1 MSLPRSTRA
10 SLRASLVVLFALCAM
25 LGITGPHLAHAQARQ
40 VLVMDV
46 DGVINPVKERF
57 ISRALE
63 QVEADG
69 AELLIIRLDTPG
81 GLLKS
86 TRSIVEMLLASATP
100 VAVYVSPAGAQAGSA
115 GTFITAAANFAAM
128 APGANIGAATP
139 VSSSGGDVPET
150 LASKVE
156 NDAAA
161 LIRSIAQERGRNED
175 KLEQTVRTAASYTS
189 QEALDLNVVDLIAED
204 LDDLLAQLEGREFE
218 TPSGVDTLELGG
230 ADVRTLERSVL
241 EVFLEVISDPNISFI
256 LLTVGGLGIIIEM
269 FSPGLIGPGV
279 VGAICLL
286 LAFLALGNLPVNW
299 VGVAFILLAV
309 VLVFLEIQVTGFGIL
324 GIGAV
329 ISFLI
334 GGLLLFSQ
342 FGDVSPTLPDISVNY
357 WLLGGTAAVF
367 AFAVLYLGRIIVES
381 RRNEPDF
388 TTPSLVGQVGSV
400 YSRLEPRGLVRLG
413 EENWTAVSE
422 DGSFIETGVQVIVI
436 DVNGVVLTV
445 IRLDDAGD

>member
-1 MSLPRSTRA
+1 MHPIVPVRAVLTAIFVVFVSL
-10 SLRASLVVLFALCAM
+10 
-25 LGITGPHLAHAQARQ
+25 GLAGTIFAQAQSRH

-63 QVEADG
+63 QAEGDG
-69 AELLIIRLDTPG
+69 AVLLVIRLDTPG
-81 GLLKS
+81 GLLDS
-86 TRSIVEMLLASATP
+86 TRSIVEMLLESTTP
-100 VAVYVSPAGAQAGSA
+100 VAVYVSPGGSQAGSA

-128 APGANIGAATP
+128 APGTNIGAATP
-139 VSSSGGDVPET
+139 VSSTGDEIPET

-175 KLEQTVRTAASYTS
+175 KLEQTVRKAASYTS
-189 QEALDLNVVDLIAED
+189 QEALESNVVDFVAED
-204 LDDLLAQLEGREFE
+204 LDDLLAQLEGKEFE
-218 TPSGVDTLELGG
+218 TPSGVDTLKLGDV
-230 ADVRTLERSVL
+230 DVRTLERTVL
-241 EVFLEVISDPNISFI
+241 EVFLEIISDPNISFI
-256 LLTVGGLGIIIEM
+256 LLTVGGIGIIIEM

-279 VGAICLL
+279 IGAICLL

-381 RRNEPDF
+381 RRNEPDL
-388 TTPSLVGQVGSV
+388 TTPSLVGQVGLV

-422 DGSFIETGVQVIVI
+422 DGSFVEAGEQVIVI
-436 DVNGVVLTV
+436 DVKGVVVTV
-445 IRLDDAGD
+445 IRLDDTGN

>member
-1 MSLPRSTRA
+1 MHPIVPVRAVLTAIFVVFVSL
-10 SLRASLVVLFALCAM
+10 
-25 LGITGPHLAHAQARQ
+25 GLAGTIIAQAQSRH

-63 QVEADG
+63 QAEGDG
-69 AELLIIRLDTPG
+69 AVLLVIRLDTPG
-81 GLLKS
+81 GLPDS
-86 TRSIVEMLLASATP
+86 TRSIVEMLLESTTP
-100 VAVYVSPAGAQAGSA
+100 VAVYVSPGGSQAGSA

-128 APGANIGAATP
+128 APGTNIGAATP
-139 VSSSGGDVPET
+139 VSSTGDEIPET

-175 KLEQTVRTAASYTS
+175 KLEQTVRKAASYTS
-189 QEALDLNVVDLIAED
+189 QEALELNVVDFVAED
-204 LDDLLAQLEGREFE
+204 LDDLLAQLEGKEFE
-218 TPSGVDTLELGG
+218 TPSGVDTLELGDV
-230 ADVRTLERSVL
+230 DVRTLERTVL
-241 EVFLEVISDPNISFI
+241 EVFLEIISDPNISFI
-256 LLTVGGLGIIIEM
+256 LLTVGGIGIIIEM

-279 VGAICLL
+279 IGAICLL

-299 VGVAFILLAV
+299 VGVAFMLLAV

-381 RRNEPDF
+381 RRNEPDL

-422 DGSFIETGVQVIVI
+422 DGSFVEAGEQVIVI
-436 DVNGVVLTV
+436 DVKGVVVTV
-445 IRLDDAGD
+445 IRLDDTGN

>member
-1 MSLPRSTRA
+1 MCSFNL
-10 SLRASLVVLFALCAM
+10 LRAVLTAIFATVAI
-25 LGITGPHLAHAQARQ
+25 LGIIGPHLAHAQSRQ

-57 ISRALE
+57 VSRALK
-63 QVEADG
+63 Q
-69 AELLIIRLDTPG
+69 AETNDATLLVIRLDTPG
-81 GLLKS
+81 GLLDS
-86 TRSIVEMLLASATP
+86 TRSIVEMLLGSHTP

-139 VSSSGGDVPET
+139 VSSSGEDIPET

-161 LIRSIAQERGRNED
+161 LIRSIAQERGRNQD

-189 QEALDLNVVDLIAED
+189 QEALESNVVDFIAED
-204 LDDLLAQLEGREFE
+204 LDDLLAQLEGEEFE
-218 TPSGVDTLELGG
+218 TPSGVDTLRLGD
-230 ADVRTLERSVL
+230 ADVRRLDRSVL
-241 EVFLEVISDPNISFI
+241 EVFLEIISDPNISFI

-269 FSPGLIGPGV
+269 FSPGLIVPGV

-309 VLVFLEIQVTGFGIL
+309 ILVFLEIQVTGFGIL

-329 ISFLI
+329 ICFLI
-334 GGLLLFSQ
+334 GGLILFSQ
-342 FGDVSPTLPDISVNY
+342 FGDASPMLPDISVNY
-357 WLLGGTAAVF
+357 WLLGGTAALF
-367 AFAVLYLGRIIVES
+367 AFAVLYVGRVIVES
-381 RRNEPDF
+381 RRNPPQQ
-388 TTPSLVGQVGSV
+388 TTESLVGQVGSV
-400 YSRLEPRGLVRLG
+400 YSRLEPRGLVRLSD
-413 EENWTAVSE
+413 ENWTAISE
-422 DGSFIETGVQVIVI
+422 DGSVIDQGEQVIVI

-445 IRLDDAGD
+445 IRLNEADN

>member
-1 MSLPRSTRA
+1 MHPIVPVRA
-10 SLRASLVVLFALCAM
+10 VLTAIFVVLVS
-25 LGITGPHLAHAQARQ
+25 LGLAGTIFAQAQSRH

-63 QVEADG
+63 QAEGDG
-69 AELLIIRLDTPG
+69 AVLLVIRLDTPG
-81 GLLKS
+81 GLLDS
-86 TRSIVEMLLASATP
+86 TRSIVEMLLESTTP
-100 VAVYVSPAGAQAGSA
+100 VAVYVSPGGSQAGSA

-128 APGANIGAATP
+128 APGTNIGAATP
-139 VSSSGGDVPET
+139 VSSTGDEIPET

-175 KLEQTVRTAASYTS
+175 KLEQTVRKAASYTS
-189 QEALDLNVVDLIAED
+189 QEALESNVVDFVAED
-204 LDDLLAQLEGREFE
+204 LDDLLAQLEGKEFE
-218 TPSGVDTLELGG
+218 TPSGVDTLELGDV
-230 ADVRTLERSVL
+230 DVRTLERTVL
-241 EVFLEVISDPNISFI
+241 EVFLEIISDPNISFI
-256 LLTVGGLGIIIEM
+256 LLTVGGIGIIIEM

-329 ISFLI
+329 ISFLL

-381 RRNEPDF
+381 RRNEPDL
-388 TTPSLVGQVGSV
+388 TTPSLVGQVGLV

-422 DGSFIETGVQVIVI
+422 DGSFVEAGEQIIVI
-436 DVNGVVLTV
+436 DVKGVVVTV
-445 IRLDDAGD
+445 IRLDDTGN

>member
-1 MSLPRSTRA
+1 MHPIVPVRAVLTAIFVVFVSL
-10 SLRASLVVLFALCAM
+10 
-25 LGITGPHLAHAQARQ
+25 GLAGTIFAQAQSRH

-63 QVEADG
+63 QAEGDG
-69 AELLIIRLDTPG
+69 AVLLVIRLDTPG
-81 GLLKS
+81 GLLDS
-86 TRSIVEMLLASATP
+86 TRSIVEMLLESTTP
-100 VAVYVSPAGAQAGSA
+100 VAVYVSPGGSQAGSA

-128 APGANIGAATP
+128 APGTNIGAATP
-139 VSSSGGDVPET
+139 VSSTGDEIPET

-175 KLEQTVRTAASYTS
+175 KLEQTVRKAASYTS
-189 QEALDLNVVDLIAED
+189 QEALELNVVDFVAED
-204 LDDLLAQLEGREFE
+204 LDDLLAQLEGKEFE
-218 TPSGVDTLELGG
+218 TPSGVDTLELGDV
-230 ADVRTLERSVL
+230 DVRTLERTVL
-241 EVFLEVISDPNISFI
+241 EVFLEIISDPNISFI
-256 LLTVGGLGIIIEM
+256 LLTVGGIGIIIEM

-279 VGAICLL
+279 IGAICLL

-299 VGVAFILLAV
+299 VGVAFMLLAV

-381 RRNEPDF
+381 RRNEPDL

-422 DGSFIETGVQVIVI
+422 DGSFVEAGEQVIVI
-436 DVNGVVLTV
+436 DVKGVVVTV
-445 IRLDDAGD
+445 IRLDDTGN

>member
-1 MSLPRSTRA
+1 MSLPKLIRV
-10 SLRASLVVLFALCAM
+10 SLTVLFAACGLMGLA
-25 LGITGPHLAHAQARQ
+25 GPHLAQAQTRQ

-46 DGVINPVKERF
+46 DGVINPVKERY

-63 QVEADG
+63 RAGADD
-69 AELLIIRLDTPG
+69 AALLVIRLDTPG
-81 GLLKS
+81 GLLDS
-86 TRSIVEMLLASATP
+86 TRSIVEMLLGSTTP

-139 VSSSGGDVPET
+139 VSSSGKEIPET

-204 LDDLLAQLEGREFE
+204 LDDLLAQLEGKEFE
-218 TPSGVDTLELGG
+218 TPLGTGTLKLEDV
-230 ADVRTLERSVL
+230 DVRRLDRSVL

-279 VGAICLL
+279 IGAICLL

-357 WLLGGTAAVF
+357 WLLGGTGGPVCLRRAVR
-367 AFAVLYLGRIIVES
+367 GQS
-381 RRNEPDF
+381 RH
-388 TTPSLVGQVGSV
+388 
-400 YSRLEPRGLVRLG
+400 
-413 EENWTAVSE
+413 
-422 DGSFIETGVQVIVI
+422 
-436 DVNGVVLTV
+436 
-445 IRLDDAGD
+445 

>member
-1 MSLPRSTRA
+1 MSLLSPV
-10 SLRASLVVLFALCAM
+10 RASLVVLFAACAM
-25 LGITGPHLAHAQARQ
+25 LGIIGPHLAHAQTPQ

-46 DGVINPVKERF
+46 DGVINPVKERY
-57 ISRALE
+57 ISRALK
-63 QVEADG
+63 QASTDD
-69 AELLIIRLDTPG
+69 AALLVIRLDTPG
-81 GLLKS
+81 GLLDS
-86 TRSIVEMLLASATP
+86 TRSIVEMLLGSTTP

-139 VSSSGGDVPET
+139 VSSSGKEIPET

-161 LIRSIAQERGRNED
+161 LLRSIAQERGRNED

-204 LDDLLAQLEGREFE
+204 LDDLLAQLEGKEFE
-218 TPSGVDTLELGG
+218 TPLGTGTLKLED
-230 ADVRTLERSVL
+230 ADVRRLDRSVL

-279 VGAICLL
+279 IGAICLL

-309 VLVFLEIQVTGFGIL
+309 VLVLLEIQVTGFGIL

-367 AFAVLYLGRIIVES
+367 AFAVLYVGRVIVES
-381 RRNEPDF
+381 RRNPPQA
-388 TTPSLVGQVGSV
+388 TTESLVGQVGSV
-400 YSRLEPRGLVRLG
+400 HSRLEPRGLVRLG
-413 EENWTAVSE
+413 DENWTAISE
-422 DGSFIETGVQVIVI
+422 DGSVIGRGEQVIVI

-445 IRLDDAGD
+445 IRLNEADN